1 MKGGPLKYLKSELTV
16 EMLVSLNINTEEKI
30 MVVKSA
36 LKTKGKMAG
45 FVFSFAHKPQLYSI
59 SEIVL

>member
-16 EMLVSLNINTEEKI
+16 EMLVSLNINTEEKKI
-30 MVVKSA
+30 VVKSA
-36 LKTKGKMAG
+36 LKTKGNVAG
-45 FVFSFAHKPQLYSI
+45 FVFSFAHKPQLNSV